1 MKNGFENTSLYR
13 LPDSLAED
21 LESLGRMIE
30 QFARGDITAGRFRA
44 YRVPQGIYEQR
55 ESGKYML
62 RVRLPAGIILAHQ
75 MRAVAEV
82 SSKYGNGTLHVT
94 TRQDIQVHRVSLEGI
109 YPALYYLFQAGLSTK
124 GGGGNTVRNITSC
137 FDAGVCAREAFDV
150 SPHVLALT
158 EALLADP
165 LSYELP
171 RKYKISFSGCS
182 QDCASAT
189 VSDVGFIAKTRDGR
203 PGFSVWAGGGMGANS
218 RVGNLLEEFIPI
230 FEVWQVA
237 EGVKRVFDK
246 HGNRKNK
253 NKARLRFLVD
263 KIGHKQFR
271 KLYEEEIKNLREEPS
286 GFTAPPAPT
295 IDSPQPADSLNFQSE
310 RNGNGMLIPQKQP
323 GYFMVQI
330 PLILGDIE
338 APVFQALAEII
349 EHYGERCLHTTQ
361 QQNLVVRWIAESDL
375 PALKQQLGRLNLGG
389 AKPAILRDMVA
400 CAGASTCRLGI
411 CLSRGLAQALIEAFS
426 GSGLDLAGLG
436 NLKINI
442 SGCPNACGRHPVSQ
456 IGLFGVA
463 RRVEQ
468 RLVPYYT
475 LQLGGKLEEGSTRL
489 AGSVCT
495 IASKNVPVFL
505 STFLQEFQRSDQH
518 PDFEAFLDNGGKK
531 LAEELAKNYS
541 TVPAFYKDKNFYF
554 DWGAEVAFSLA
565 GRGPGECGA
574 GVFDLIE
581 MDLVGAAEALK
592 DNRLFTAVSLAARAL
607 LVTRGE
613 QPSDDMQS
621 LALFKKYFLQ
631 EGLLE
636 QKYEEVIDAAIGSL
650 AASDRETSIP
660 LTVEEVTSLVKR
672 VDDLHQNMDDS
683 LRFPQVGGKEINDIR
698 ESAQLNSADLSK
710 DFRGVVCPLNFVK
723 VKLALDQLKSGQ
735 TLLVLLD
742 EQGADNVPSSVEKEG
757 HKVLSLTRGNGYWQL
772 IIRKA

>member
-1 MKNGFENTSLYR
+1 
-13 LPDSLAED
+13 
-21 LESLGRMIE
+21 MIE

>member
-1 MKNGFENTSLYR
+1 M
-13 LPDSLAED
+13 
-21 LESLGRMIE
+21 ESLGRMIE

>member
-1 MKNGFENTSLYR
+1 
-13 LPDSLAED
+13 
-21 LESLGRMIE
+21 
-30 QFARGDITAGRFRA
+30 
-44 YRVPQGIYEQR
+44 
-55 ESGKYML
+55 
-62 RVRLPAGIILAHQ
+62 
-75 MRAVAEV
+75 
-82 SSKYGNGTLHVT
+82 
-94 TRQDIQVHRVSLEGI
+94 
-109 YPALYYLFQAGLSTK
+109 
-124 GGGGNTVRNITSC
+124 
-137 FDAGVCAREAFDV
+137 
-150 SPHVLALT
+150 
-158 EALLADP
+158 
-165 LSYELP
+165 
-171 RKYKISFSGCS
+171 
-182 QDCASAT
+182 
-189 VSDVGFIAKTRDGR
+189 
-203 PGFSVWAGGGMGANS
+203 
-218 RVGNLLEEFIPI
+218 
-230 FEVWQVA
+230 
-237 EGVKRVFDK
+237 
-246 HGNRKNK
+246 
-253 NKARLRFLVD
+253 
-263 KIGHKQFR
+263 
-271 KLYEEEIKNLREEPS
+271 
-286 GFTAPPAPT
+286 
-295 IDSPQPADSLNFQSE
+295 
-310 RNGNGMLIPQKQP
+310 
-323 GYFMVQI
+323 
-330 PLILGDIE
+330 
-338 APVFQALAEII
+338 
-349 EHYGERCLHTTQ
+349 
-361 QQNLVVRWIAESDL
+361 
-375 PALKQQLGRLNLGG
+375 
-389 AKPAILRDMVA
+389 
-400 CAGASTCRLGI
+400 
-411 CLSRGLAQALIEAFS
+411 
-426 GSGLDLAGLG
+426 LG

>member
-1 MKNGFENTSLYR
+1 
-13 LPDSLAED
+13 
-21 LESLGRMIE
+21 MIE

-182 QDCASAT
+182 QDCAAAT

>member
-1 MKNGFENTSLYR
+1 
-13 LPDSLAED
+13 
-21 LESLGRMIE
+21 MIE

-742 EQGADNVPSSVEKEG
+742 EQGADNVPSSVEKER